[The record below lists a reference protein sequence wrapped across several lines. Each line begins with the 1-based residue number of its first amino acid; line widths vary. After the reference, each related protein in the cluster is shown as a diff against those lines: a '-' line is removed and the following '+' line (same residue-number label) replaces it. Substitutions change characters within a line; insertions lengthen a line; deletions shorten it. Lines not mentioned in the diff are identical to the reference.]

1 MLQPDRCY
9 IVGEI
14 GINHNGNMGMV
25 RKLMDVAHA
34 AGCDAVKFQKRTI
47 DIVYSPEELAKP
59 RESVFGATNGDLKRG
74 LELGRAEYDE
84 IDSYAK
90 TLGIDWYAS
99 PWDELSVAFLM
110 KYSIPYIKVAS
121 PCVTDKELLC
131 YCVATGKPLLL
142 STGMCDLQLIHRIV
156 QYARTIGGRI
166 ACLYHCTSTYPGM
179 PEELNLRGIETL
191 HREFPDI
198 PIGYSGH
205 EPGLSTSVMAAVLGA
220 ASVERHITLDRSMP
234 GSDQPASLEPAGLDR
249 LVRDIRLWERARGDG
264 TIRVYDSEVPV
275 RQKLR
280 RRDSFRP
287 SPSAEL
293 PLQRPPST
301 PQPPTPI

>member
-156 QYARTIGGRI
+156 QHTRSIGGRI

-234 GSDQPASLEPAGLDR
+234 GSDQAASLEPAGLHR

-293 PLQRPPST
+293 PVQSPRST